1 MSITV
6 PCERGVFDMMF
17 QHSGC
22 KRSNTKKGDRLTL
35 ITSPPDTTTKLC
47 GFIGMQ
53 HMPKMRRFHNRDAQ
67 GNWSTT
73 HVDPTKEM
81 KLVWKSKVRSM
92 DTPTGKR
99 EDRKNTLTIKFN
111 IDSDVLV
118 HKDIRKVMKEEM
130 KVPPKENFT
139 WEDPTAQL
147 KDLQATVNRQGGL
160 TLDLTDQVKMLKK
173 QVALCKNAW
182 KESARLN
189 RSWRLTC
196 MLRERR
202 ARMHTLHVQ
211 LTNFTFLINYII
223 EHVRELMRARWSSRW
238 RRTRDFRELAACKV
252 TKLRM

>member
-17 QHSGC
+17 QHSGY
-22 KRSNTKKGDRLTL
+22 KRSSTKNGDMLTL
-35 ITSPPDTTTKLC
+35 IMSPPDTTYKLC

-53 HMPKMRRFHNRDAQ
+53 HMPKMRRFHNQDAQ
-67 GNWSTT
+67 SNWSTT
-73 HVDPTKEM
+73 YVDPTKEI

-99 EDRKNTLTIKFN
+99 EDRKNILIIKFN

-130 KVPPKENFT
+130 KVPPKEDFI

-147 KDLQATVNRQGGL
+147 KELQATANRQGGVIMNL
-160 TLDLTDQVKMLKK
+160 LDQVKMLKK
-173 QVALCKNAW
+173 QVALYKNAW

-189 RSWRLTC
+189 RS
-196 MLRERR
+196 
-202 ARMHTLHVQ
+202 
-211 LTNFTFLINYII
+211 
-223 EHVRELMRARWSSRW
+223 
-238 RRTRDFRELAACKV
+238 
-252 TKLRM
+252 